1 MIRIKDHKT
10 GYIFDPWWYLG
21 PKRRRLL
28 EQSWA
33 GLFRRLVLE
42 ELPVSVLA
50 ARYRADFGRPS
61 KELYTL
67 VGAVLLQ
74 QAFDLSDAATVEELA
89 FNEQWHYALDI
100 TAEDDESK
108 YLCAKTLWT
117 VRSRCA
123 EDGLDAA
130 AFAAVTAKLAGIFGV
145 AVRAQRL
152 DSVHV
157 RSNMRRLSRLALF
170 VAVMRQFLVN
180 LRRHHPA
187 RFAGLPAG
195 LTDRYTKKTELSAF
209 GLVKPSEAAGKL
221 AEAARDL
228 AQLVSAFADDP
239 AVNSMTSFKKL
250 GRVLAEQC
258 AVEADAVAV
267 KPAAAVPA
275 ASLQNPSDPEAGY
288 SAHKGQGYQAQ
299 VMETYAAVANEKEK
313 EKEQRLNLITY
324 VEVESAAAADAKA
337 VVPALA
343 AVAERGL
350 SPAEVV
356 ADSQYGGDDNCEA
369 ARAMGV
375 EVVAPVMG
383 GGRLAEGGLRLS
395 DFEWSDELT
404 VARCPGG
411 HAPLEIKP
419 QARRLSAAFDGRAC
433 EVCPLSARCPARG
446 QGGRR
451 RYLRY
456 NGAEVRISQRRAA
469 QETPGFKERYRWR
482 AGVEATMSQLD
493 RRTGL
498 KRLRVRGHPAV
509 RFAVTMKV
517 LAVNIFR
524 ATRARS
530 ARQAAGTW
538 IESAVYFVLGL
549 HFHFKTFGPR
559 LRGTRP
565 KNFQFFAP
573 PARLRQNGAGC
584 QLRTA
589 A

>member
-10 GYIFDPWWYLG
+10 GYIFDPWRYLG

-74 QAFDLSDAATVEELA
+74 QAFDLSDAATVEQLA

-123 EDGLDAA
+123 GDGLDAA

-145 AVRAQRL
+145 EVREQRL

-170 VAVMRQFLVN
+170 VAVIRQFLVN

-195 LTDRYTKKTELSAF
+195 LTDRYTKKPELSAF

-258 AVEADAVAV
+258 EVEADAVAV

-299 VMETYAAVANEKEK
+299 VMETYAAVDNEK

-324 VEVESAAAADAKA
+324 VEVESAAAADANA
-337 VVPALA
+337 VVPALE

-375 EVVAPVMG
+375 AVVAPVMG

-419 QARRLSAAFDGRAC
+419 HARRLSAAFDGRAC

-456 NGAEVRISQRRAA
+456 NGAEVRISRRRAA
-469 QETPGFKERYRWR
+469 QEAPGFKERYRWR
-482 AGVEATMSQLD
+482 AGVEATISQLD

-549 HFHFKTFGPR
+549 YFHLKTFGPR